1 MHNLLGLIIAV
12 KDVYV
17 KKKGDFNMFFK
28 CILLGISLVVI
39 LFVFDVL
46 LPKLKLKYRLHK
58 ELKERKR
65 KEKAF
70 AKKMK
75 ELEIK

>member
-1 MHNLLGLIIAV
+1 M
-12 KDVYV
+12 
-17 KKKGDFNMFFK
+17 KGDIEMFFR
-28 CILLGISLVVI
+28 CILLGISFVVI

-46 LPKLKLKYRLHK
+46 LPKLKLKYRLQK

-70 AKKMK
+70 RKKMK

>member
-1 MHNLLGLIIAV
+1 
-12 KDVYV
+12 
-17 KKKGDFNMFFK
+17 MFFRFV
-28 CILLGISLVVI
+28 LLGISLVVI

-58 ELKERKR
+58 ELKERKKR
-65 KEKAF
+65 QEAF
-70 AKKMK
+70 GKKMK